1 MESKNKNEA
10 NLSDLTKRFLEE
22 VERMGVSFYNIAKST
37 GVKEAMFTKIKRG
50 IQEPSKKFLSKFAEC
65 FPDANMKYIYLGN
78 EKNNAEHDINNE
90 AFNDYTYRFLETIEK
105 LELTDYKVWNTLEN
119 LSKATMSK
127 IRRGICGVSMNT
139 LQEFCQTYQVNANYI
154 LTGKGPMFI
163 EDEDS
168 GSSQQDT
175 DSVSLSYDELSRLY
189 ETTVSRYERLFGKL
203 KKQLNELEQTIA
215 KARDE
220 LEQALLDVKNVLE
233 EKKTA

>member
-1 MESKNKNEA
+1 MKTAK
-10 NLSDLTKRFLEE
+10 DRFHE
-22 VERMGVSFYNIAKST
+22 VMDS
-37 GVKEAMFTKIKRG
+37 
-50 IQEPSKKFLSKFAEC
+50 
-65 FPDANMKYIYLGN
+65 LGLN
-78 EKNNAEHDINNE
+78 
-90 AFNDYTYRFLETIEK
+90 
-105 LELTDYKVWNTLEN
+105 DYKVYTGIEN
-119 LSKATMSK
+119 ISKNMMYKLRQGQTEEVSVK
-127 IRRGICGVSMNT
+127 ILMP
-139 LQEFCQTYQVNANYI
+139 FCEAYPQVNANYI

-203 KKQLNELEQTIA
+203 KKQFNELEQTIA

>member
-203 KKQLNELEQTIA
+203 KKQFNELEQTIT

-220 LEQALLDVKNVLE
+220 LEQAILDVKNVLE

>member
-1 MESKNKNEA
+1 M
-10 NLSDLTKRFLEE
+10 
-22 VERMGVSFYNIAKST
+22 
-37 GVKEAMFTKIKRG
+37 
-50 IQEPSKKFLSKFAEC
+50 
-65 FPDANMKYIYLGN
+65 
-78 EKNNAEHDINNE
+78 E

-163 EDEDS
+163 DEDS

-175 DSVSLSYDELSRLY
+175 DSMSLSYDELSRLY

-203 KKQLNELEQTIA
+203 EKQFNELEQTIT
-215 KARDE
+215 KARNE